1 MIRISI
7 TQMHLSRSLW
17 AIKRSRNGRKKK
29 GFQRVKSS
37 HLSAHCPDCILSIS
51 CYCLTVSLKSG
62 RTCAESVSPGKLQ
75 LWRKY
80 GIWNTSVDFRETLR
94 LDATSDSLGVQRTTM
109 FTRSYCHFDALWSVY
124 AGNNLEFSI
133 FLNTQLAAQLII
145 HTKCS
150 ITNVVC
156 FFLISASSLQSVVV
170 TNVLYSL
177 FQLISIC
184 RTHN

>member
-109 FTRSYCHFDALWSVY
+109 FTRSYCHFDALWFCFKHATCS
-124 AGNNLEFSI
+124 SI
-133 FLNTQLAAQLII
+133 DYTYKVLD
-145 HTKCS
+145 HKCG
-150 ITNVVC
+150 VC